1 MSRDQISG
9 DSGHKDTVL
18 AQLAVE
24 PIEAAVEP
32 IGAVDHL
39 QQPLTAFHVG
49 AFISIVFAC
58 YSLWH
63 DIKYVPECDMTET
76 NACKFCSKLH
86 PPAHYTYCRLCEQC
100 IRGQVFHSAL
110 LSCCVGLHNSFL
122 YKVIA
127 VYTLGASVIFTFLC
141 VYALFNNSPASER
154 DLDDLV

>member
-1 MSRDQISG
+1 MSVYITIFMRLLGINN
-9 DSGHKDTVL
+9 TFL
-18 AQLAVE
+18 
-24 PIEAAVEP
+24 
-32 IGAVDHL
+32 
-39 QQPLTAFHVG
+39 PLYGRILDYSLVYYIFSTAFHVG